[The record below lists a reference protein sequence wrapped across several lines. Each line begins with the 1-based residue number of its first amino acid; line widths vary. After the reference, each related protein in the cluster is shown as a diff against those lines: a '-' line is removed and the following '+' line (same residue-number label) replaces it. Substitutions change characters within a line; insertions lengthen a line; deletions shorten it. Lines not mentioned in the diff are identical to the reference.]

1 MNKKSTIYNRR
12 RFLQVVGAGGAALGM
27 SRWAALGEESRGK
40 AVTGRKPNIVFI
52 MIDDLGWR
60 DVGFMGSRYFE
71 TPQIDK
77 LAREGVVF
85 TSAYSNG
92 PNCAPT
98 RASFLTG
105 QYSPRHKVFTVGT
118 ASRGASRN
126 RKLIPVKNTLA
137 IAGGTLTLP
146 KALKKAGYV
155 SCILGKAHGHNKE
168 DFDYAPAPGK
178 NRKQRDQDPKQVYTY
193 TKLAN
198 EFIEENKDRPFFL
211 YLSHHA
217 VHTRIEA
224 KPETVAKY
232 ETKQGSSGQ
241 HHPKYAALVEH
252 VDDSVGAVM
261 GQLERLG
268 LRDNTMVVFFSDN
281 GGHVA
286 FTSMA
291 PLRGSKG
298 TMYEGGIRVPMVV
311 RWPGVAQA
319 GTRCETPVIGIDFFP
334 TFLET
339 AGLPPPANH
348 VLDGESIVPL
358 LKGQANW
365 SRKEIYWHFPAYLES
380 YDKEKQGNWRSTPWS
395 AVRQGDYKLIEFFE
409 DGHLELYNL
418 KDNIGERKNLV
429 KAQPEKVKD
438 LHALL
443 KRWRASVQAP
453 VPTER
458 NPEYKPEETAD
469 ARR

>member
-1 MNKKSTIYNRR
+1 MDNTSRKIYERR
-12 RFLQVVGAGGAALGM
+12 RFLQALVSGAAALGM
-27 SRWAALGEESRGK
+27 SRWAVLGEESPGEG
-40 AVTGRKPNIVFI
+40 TSGRKPNIVFI
-52 MIDDLGWR
+52 MIDDLGWK
-60 DVGFMGSRYFE
+60 DVGFMGSDFYE
-71 TPQIDK
+71 TPHIDK
-77 LAREGVVF
+77 LAGEGVVF
-85 TSAYSNG
+85 TNAYSNG

-98 RASFLTG
+98 RASFITG

-118 ASRGASRN
+118 AARGASQN
-126 RKLIPVKNTLA
+126 RKLIPVKNTLS
-137 IAGGTLTLP
+137 IATGTLTLP

-155 SCILGKAHGHNKE
+155 SCIIGKAHGHNKD

-178 NRKQRDQDPKQVYTY
+178 SKQKKITSEDPKRVYTF
-193 TKLAN
+193 TQLAN
-198 EFIEENKDRPFFL
+198 EFIEQNKDRPFFL

-232 ETKQGSSGQ
+232 EKKQGSSGQ
-241 HHPKYAALVEH
+241 NHPKYAALVEH
-252 VDDSVGAVM
+252 VDDSVGSVM

-268 LRDNTMVVFFSDN
+268 LRDNTIVVFFSDN

-311 RWPGVAQA
+311 RWPGVTQP
-319 GTRCETPVIGIDFFP
+319 GTRCETPVIGIDFFA

-339 AGLPPPANH
+339 AGLQQPANH

-358 LKGQANW
+358 LKGKTNW
-365 SRKEIYWHFPAYLES
+365 NRKEIYWHFPAYLEA

-418 KDNIGERKNLV
+418 KEDIGERKNLV
-429 KAQPEKVKD
+429 KAQPEKAKE
-438 LHALL
+438 LHDLL
-443 KRWRASVQAP
+443 KHWRASMNAP
-453 VPTER
+453 APTEK
-458 NPEYKPEETAD
+458 NPEYKPL
-469 ARR
+469 